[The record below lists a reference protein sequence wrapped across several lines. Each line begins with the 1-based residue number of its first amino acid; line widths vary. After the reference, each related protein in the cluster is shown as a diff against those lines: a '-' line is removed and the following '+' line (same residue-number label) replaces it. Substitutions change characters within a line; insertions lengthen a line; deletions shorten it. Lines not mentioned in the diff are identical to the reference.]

1 MLNDLSDCSKF
12 EISLVTASQGGH
24 LRLSTSDKEERA
36 SGPTGL
42 DGSPLH
48 LFPVEVPPWTLK
60 FS

>member
-1 MLNDLSDCSKF
+1 MLNDLDDYSQF
-12 EISLVTASQGGH
+12 EISLVTTSQGGH
-24 LRLSTSDKEERA
+24 LRLSTSDKKERA

-48 LFPVEVPPWTLK
+48 LFPVEVPPWTHQ